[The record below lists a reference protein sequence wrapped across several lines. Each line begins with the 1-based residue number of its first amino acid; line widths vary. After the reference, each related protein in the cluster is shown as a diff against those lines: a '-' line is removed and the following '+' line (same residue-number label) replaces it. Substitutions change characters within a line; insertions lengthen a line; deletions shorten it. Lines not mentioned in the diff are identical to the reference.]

1 MKPLAEVV
9 AICGVERDEITLWIE
24 RRWVMPLAADGD
36 YLFSEADLAR
46 AQMIAEFRRDLAID
60 EDALPTVLGLV
71 DQLHSTRRRLRQLVQ
86 IVCELPEEQCE
97 TILRRLDQVS
107 ELRRPIAEFV
117 RRRRAP
123 AIAPARG

>member
-1 MKPLAEVV
+1 MKLLAEVV

-24 RRWVMPLAADGD
+24 RRWVMPLASGGD

-60 EDALPTVLGLV
+60 EDALPTVLDLV
-71 DQLHSTRRRLRQLVQ
+71 DQLHATRRRLRQLVQ

-97 TILRRLDQVS
+97 TILRRLDH
-107 ELRRPIAEFV
+107 AEGPDS
-117 RRRRAP
+117 R
-123 AIAPARG
+123 